1 MSQIKQRNSIYNGYQ
16 KEILYLQWQG
26 NELLK
31 KINQH
36 ETKMNQL
43 KQQKL
48 HANQE
53 DLYTLE
59 QMTRQ
64 LLHMLA
70 LIYTYRYL
78 QSINEPL
85 ANYNYSWFHNIV
97 NSYYL
102 KTLNCF
108 NKKLKLKLKLK
119 LKVPI

>member
-1 MSQIKQRNSIYNGYQ
+1 MSQIKQRNLIYKSYQ
-16 KEILYLQWQG
+16 KEILYLQRQG
-26 NELLK
+26 NELLE

-48 HANQE
+48 HPNQK
-53 DLYTLE
+53 DLFTLQ

-70 LIYTYRYL
+70 LIYAYRYL
-78 QSINEPL
+78 QSMNEPL
-85 ANYNYSWFHNIV
+85 TNHKYSWFHNIV

-102 KTLNCF
+102 KTLKCF
-108 NKKLKLKLKLK
+108 NKKLKLK
-119 LKVPI
+119 ITI

>member
-1 MSQIKQRNSIYNGYQ
+1 MSQIKQRNWIYKGYER
-16 KEILYLQWQG
+16 EILYLQCRG
-26 NELLK
+26 NELLE

-48 HANQE
+48 QANQE

-70 LIYTYRYL
+70 LIYDNRYL
-78 QSINEPL
+78 QSMNEPL
-85 ANYNYSWFHNIV
+85 ANHNYSWFHNIV

-102 KTLNCF
+102 KTLKCF
-108 NKKLKLKLKLK
+108 NEKLKLKLK

>member
-1 MSQIKQRNSIYNGYQ
+1 MSQIKQRNWIYNAYQ
-16 KEILYLQWQG
+16 KEILYLQCQG
-26 NELLK
+26 NDLLE

-48 HANQE
+48 HPNQT
-53 DLYTLE
+53 DLHLLQ

-64 LLHMLA
+64 LLYLLTM
-70 LIYTYRYL
+70 IYTYRYL

-85 ANYNYSWFHNIV
+85 TDNKYSWFNNTI

-102 KTLNCF
+102 KNT
-108 NKKLKLKLKLK
+108 
-119 LKVPI
+119 

>member
-48 HANQE
+48 HPNQK
-53 DLYTLE
+53 DLYTLQ

-64 LLHMLA
+64 LLHTLA
-70 LIYTYRYL
+70 LIYAYRYL

-85 ANYNYSWFHNIV
+85 ANHNYSWFHNIV

-102 KTLNCF
+102 KTLKCF

-119 LKVPI
+119 VPI